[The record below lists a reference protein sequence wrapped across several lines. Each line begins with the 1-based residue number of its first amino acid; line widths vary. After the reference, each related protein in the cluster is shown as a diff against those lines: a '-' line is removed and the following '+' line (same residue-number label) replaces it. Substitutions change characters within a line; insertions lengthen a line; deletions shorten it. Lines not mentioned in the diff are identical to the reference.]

1 MEQNSNKKRRVRR
14 IKGVIARQDL
24 PVLNPRDLID
34 PIAECILDLDP
45 HAEFILM
52 ITDPRDHRCMSI
64 RTVLHEPTK
73 GTFMRTLAEGLWP
86 AEEDEPSVRKKK
98 VQAIDTPEQIEESHE

>member
-1 MEQNSNKKRRVRR
+1 MKSASGKRMGRPPIHDK
-14 IKGVIARQDL
+14 IKRMDL

-45 HAEFILM
+45 HAEFIVM
-52 ITDPRDHRCMSI
+52 ISDPRDHRCMSI
-64 RTVLHEPTK
+64 RTKLHEPTK

-86 AEEDEPSVRKKK
+86 AEEDEPSPRRRKFK
-98 VQAIDTPEQIEESHE
+98 AIESAEHTEETGE